1 MRSYQ
6 QLSQEQ
12 RYTITEGTIRHTSK
26 ADIARE
32 LGRSPSTISRELA
45 RNRRVS
51 DGRYRADEA
60 NGQALARRR
69 KARCGLHH
77 TEDQW
82 KDVVEKLAEQWS
94 PEQISNEFRL
104 NGRFAISHE
113 TIYKRIRLNKVQGG
127 DEYKELRIMP
137 KARRKHRNSADS
149 RGILPGKRHISK
161 RPAAVEA
168 RKQLG
173 HWEGDTVIGRDRH
186 HCILTL
192 VERASGLAIIKKLE
206 SRTAAEVNRAAAD
219 AIREYEGN
227 FKTLTL
233 DNGTEFHGYKDLE
246 EEFSLKCYFATP
258 YHSWERGS
266 NENLNG
272 LIRQY
277 LPKGVCMQEVTQTYC
292 DAMGH
297 RLNSRPRKR
306 YGYRTPQA
314 VYDAKSRNCTSRLN
328 PGSIVATPVTI
339 GTTTMQT
346 IPPSE
351 EALVASRYLVWQ
363 ID

>member
-60 NGQALARRR
+60 NGQALSRRR
-69 KARCGLHH
+69 KARCGFHH

-82 KDVVEKLAEQWS
+82 KEVVEKLAEQWS
-94 PEQISNEFRL
+94 PEQISNDFRL

-113 TIYKRIRLNKVQGG
+113 TIYKRIRLNKGQGG

-149 RGILPGKRHISK
+149 RGILPGKRHIST

-219 AIREYEGN
+219 AIREHQGN

-246 EEFSLKCYFATP
+246 AKFSLKCYFATP

-292 DAMGH
+292 DAMGF

-314 VYDAKSRNCTSRLN
+314 VYDAKSGNCTSRLN
-328 PGSIVATPVTI
+328 PGCL
-339 GTTTMQT
+339 TTV
-346 IPPSE
+346 SLARLRGCSWE
-351 EALVASRYLVWQ
+351 KL
-363 ID
+363 

>member
-328 PGSIVATPVTI
+328 PGAFKLLSTLCMTELARKHL
-339 GTTTMQT
+339 
-346 IPPSE
+346 
-351 EALVASRYLVWQ
+351 A
-363 ID
+363 

>member
-328 PGSIVATPVTI
+328 PGVHN
-339 GTTTMQT
+339 G
-346 IPPSE
+346 
-351 EALVASRYLVWQ
+351 R
-363 ID
+363 

>member
-1 MRSYQ
+1 MKGYH

-12 RYTITEGTIRHTSK
+12 RYLITEGTIRHSSK

-32 LGRSPSTISRELA
+32 LNRSASTISRELA
-45 RNRRVS
+45 RNRRAS

-69 KARCGLHH
+69 KTRCGFHH
-77 TEDQW
+77 TEAQW
-82 KDVVEKLAEQWS
+82 EEVVEKLAQQWS

-104 NGRFAISHE
+104 DGRFEISHE
-113 TIYKRIRLNKVQGG
+113 TIYKRIRLNKAQGG
-127 DEYKELRIMP
+127 DEYRELRIMP

-149 RGILPGKRHISK
+149 RGILRGKRHISE
-161 RPAAVEA
+161 RPASVEN

-173 HWEGDTVIGRDRH
+173 HWEGDTVVGADRH

-192 VERASGLAIIKKLE
+192 VERSSGLAIIKKLE
-206 SRTAAEVNRAAAD
+206 SRTAAEVNRAAAE
-219 AIREYEGN
+219 AIKEHEGH
-227 FKTLTL
+227 FQTLTL
-233 DNGTEFHGYKDLE
+233 DNGTEFHGYRELE
-246 EEFSLKCYFATP
+246 ERFRVKCYFATP

-277 LPKGVCMQEVTQTYC
+277 LPKGVCMREVTQSYC
-292 DAMGH
+292 DAIK
-297 RLNSRPRKR
+297 LNSRPRKR

-314 VYDAKSRNCTSRLN
+314 VYDAKC
-328 PGSIVATPVTI
+328 G
-339 GTTTMQT
+339 
-346 IPPSE
+346 
-351 EALVASRYLVWQ
+351 
-363 ID
+363 

>member
-1 MRSYQ
+1 MKSYQ

-26 ADIARE
+26 AEIARE
-32 LGRSPSTISRELA
+32 LGCSPSTISRELA

-60 NGQALARRR
+60 NGQALSRRR
-69 KARCGLHH
+69 KARCGFHH
-77 TEDQW
+77 TEEQW
-82 KDVVEKLAEQWS
+82 EEVLGKLSQQWS

-104 NGRFAISHE
+104 HGKFAISHE
-113 TIYKRIRLNKVQGG
+113 TIYKRIRLNKKQGG
-127 DEYKELRIMP
+127 DEFTELRIMP
-137 KARRKHRNSADS
+137 KARRKHRNSRDS
-149 RGILPGKRHISK
+149 RGVLPGKRHISE

-219 AIREYEGN
+219 AIKEHEAN

-233 DNGTEFHGYKDLE
+233 DKGTE
-246 EEFSLKCYFATP
+246 S
-258 YHSWERGS
+258 
-266 NENLNG
+266 
-272 LIRQY
+272 
-277 LPKGVCMQEVTQTYC
+277 KGVCMQEVTQTYC
-292 DAMGH
+292 DAMGL

-328 PGSIVATPVTI
+328 PGFIKFTPRMPHAIVPRHLTFVRCWTVCDRRSTQMPFWRLYVTAI
-339 GTTTMQT
+339 
-346 IPPSE
+346 
-351 EALVASRYLVWQ
+351 
-363 ID
+363 

>member
-1 MRSYQ
+1 MKPYTSGSASTKCRVEMSTKNCESCPR
-6 QLSQEQ
+6 LAGNTGIQ
-12 RYTITEGTIRHTSK
+12 RIHEVFCPESAIFQNDPPPWR
-26 ADIARE
+26 
-32 LGRSPSTISRELA
+32 P
-45 RNRRVS
+45 VS
-51 DGRYRADEA
+51 SWG
-60 NGQALARRR
+60 N
-69 KARCGLHH
+69 
-77 TEDQW
+77 
-82 KDVVEKLAEQWS
+82 
-94 PEQISNEFRL
+94 
-104 NGRFAISHE
+104 
-113 TIYKRIRLNKVQGG
+113 
-127 DEYKELRIMP
+127 
-137 KARRKHRNSADS
+137 
-149 RGILPGKRHISK
+149 
-161 RPAAVEA
+161 
-168 RKQLG
+168 
-173 HWEGDTVIGRDRH
+173 WEGDTVIGRDRH

-328 PGSIVATPVTI
+328 PG
-339 GTTTMQT
+339 
-346 IPPSE
+346 
-351 EALVASRYLVWQ
+351 

>member
-1 MRSYQ
+1 VRSYQ

-314 VYDAKSRNCTSRLN
+314 IYDAKSRNCTSRLN
-328 PGSIVATPVTI
+328 PGCPTPHHAVAAN
-339 GTTTMQT
+339 
-346 IPPSE
+346 S
-351 EALVASRYLVWQ
+351 SF
-363 ID
+363 

>member
-1 MRSYQ
+1 MKGYH

-12 RYTITEGTIRHTSK
+12 RYLITEGTIRHSSK

-32 LGRSPSTISRELA
+32 LNRSASTISRELA
-45 RNRRVS
+45 RNRRAS

-69 KARCGLHH
+69 KTRSGFHH
-77 TEDQW
+77 TEAQW
-82 KDVVEKLAEQWS
+82 EEVVEKLAQQWS

-104 NGRFAISHE
+104 DGRFEISHE
-113 TIYKRIRLNKVQGG
+113 TIYKRIRLNKAQGG
-127 DEYKELRIMP
+127 DEYRELRIMP

-149 RGILPGKRHISK
+149 RGILRGKRHISE
-161 RPAAVEA
+161 RPASVEN

-173 HWEGDTVIGRDRH
+173 HWEGDTVVGADRH

-192 VERASGLAIIKKLE
+192 VERSSGLAIIKKLE
-206 SRTAAEVNRAAAD
+206 SRTAAEVNRAAAE
-219 AIREYEGN
+219 AIKEHEGH
-227 FKTLTL
+227 FQTLTL
-233 DNGTEFHGYKDLE
+233 DNGTEFHGYKELE
-246 EEFSLKCYFATP
+246 ERFPVKCYFATP

-277 LPKGVCMQEVTQTYC
+277 LPKGVCMREVTQSYC
-292 DAMGH
+292 DAIK
-297 RLNSRPRKR
+297 LNSRPRKR

-314 VYDAKSRNCTSRLN
+314 VYDAKC
-328 PGSIVATPVTI
+328 G
-339 GTTTMQT
+339 
-346 IPPSE
+346 
-351 EALVASRYLVWQ
+351 
-363 ID
+363 

>member
-1 MRSYQ
+1 
-6 QLSQEQ
+6 
-12 RYTITEGTIRHTSK
+12 
-26 ADIARE
+26 
-32 LGRSPSTISRELA
+32 
-45 RNRRVS
+45 
-51 DGRYRADEA
+51 
-60 NGQALARRR
+60 
-69 KARCGLHH
+69 
-77 TEDQW
+77 
-82 KDVVEKLAEQWS
+82 
-94 PEQISNEFRL
+94 
-104 NGRFAISHE
+104 
-113 TIYKRIRLNKVQGG
+113 
-127 DEYKELRIMP
+127 
-137 KARRKHRNSADS
+137 
-149 RGILPGKRHISK
+149 
-161 RPAAVEA
+161 VEA

-173 HWEGDTVIGRDRH
+173 HWEGDTVIGRDRY

-219 AIREYEGN
+219 AIKEYEGN

-246 EEFSLKCYFATP
+246 EKFSLKCYFATP

-292 DAMGH
+292 DAMGL

-314 VYDAKSRNCTSRLN
+314 VYDAKSGNCTSRLN
-328 PGSIVATPVTI
+328 PGRVKERSRSATPFAAGFHERDRMDMFNVRSA
-339 GTTTMQT
+339 G
-346 IPPSE
+346 
-351 EALVASRYLVWQ
+351 ALRTVAGGCG
-363 ID
+363 

>member
-328 PGSIVATPVTI
+328 PGDLT
-339 GTTTMQT
+339 
-346 IPPSE
+346 
-351 EALVASRYLVWQ
+351 
-363 ID
+363 

>member
-12 RYTITEGTIRHTSK
+12 RYTITEGTIRHSSK
-26 ADIARE
+26 AEIARE
-32 LGRSPSTISRELA
+32 LSRSPSTISRELA

-60 NGQALARRR
+60 NGQALSRRR
-69 KARCGLHH
+69 KARCGFHH
-77 TEDQW
+77 TEEQW
-82 KDVVEKLAEQWS
+82 KEVVEKLAQQWS
-94 PEQISNEFRL
+94 PEQISNDFRQ

-113 TIYKRIRLNKVQGG
+113 TIYKRIRLNKAQGG
-127 DEYKELRIMP
+127 DEYRELRIMP

-149 RGILPGKRHISK
+149 RGVLPGKRHISA
-161 RPAAVEA
+161 RPAAVES

-206 SRTAAEVNRAAAD
+206 SRTAAEVNRAAAE
-219 AIREYEGN
+219 AIKEYEGN

-233 DNGTEFHGYKDLE
+233 DNGTEFHGYKELE
-246 EEFSLKCYFATP
+246 DKFSVKCYFATP

-292 DAMGH
+292 DAMGL

-314 VYDAKSRNCTSRLN
+314 VFDAKSGNCTSRLN
-328 PGSIVATPVTI
+328 PGMNLVGEIVLRIEFFTEFDF
-339 GTTTMQT
+339 QC
-346 IPPSE
+346 
-351 EALVASRYLVWQ
+351 L
-363 ID
+363 